1 MKSLWNRYRIV
12 TALSLSLT
20 VCFAYSQSA
29 DNATEMSF
37 EDNVSVGNFK
47 LFVSI
52 KGSPDAKYT
61 VIFESGGGGTSK
73 DWEKVRNLLPNS
85 IRTLAYDRAG
95 SGKSEKGPLPRTM
108 TQEVFE
114 LHELLKN
121 INLKGPYI
129 LVGQSI
135 GGLMTRLYTEKYGS
149 DVIGLV
155 LVDPTHE
162 SSMLGSMKYKGWVRL
177 REKAEGKVIPKPQIE
192 NSIAIGY
199 DSTADYMA
207 EEFQMIYLSGLM
219 QHQALGNR
227 PLIILGA
234 GVGKQPP
241 GTPDELWQTIKRE
254 KDEQKRGLTNLSS
267 NAKFILD
274 PQSGHHIHY
283 DNPAIVAKAIE
294 TVIGAIESKK
304 KIE

>member
-1 MKSLWNRYRIV
+1 MKPVFKIYPI
-12 TALSLSLT
+12 SLSLLI
-20 VCFAYSQSA
+20 
-29 DNATEMSF
+29 MSISICYAQQTHTASDTLY
-37 EDNVSVGNFK
+37 EDLVSINHFK
-47 LFVSI
+47 LFVSV
-52 KGSPDAKYT
+52 KGSPKAKYT
-61 VIFESGGGGTSK
+61 VIFESGAGGTSK
-73 DWEKVRNLLPNS
+73 DWDKVKQLLPAS
-85 IRTLAYDRAG
+85 IRTVAYDRAG

-108 TQEVFE
+108 AQEVFE

-121 INLKGPYI
+121 IHLKGPYI

-135 GGLMTRLYTEKYGS
+135 GGLMTRLYTEQYGS

-162 SSMLGSMKYKGWVRL
+162 SSVLGSMKYNGWVRL
-177 REKAEGKVIPKPQIE
+177 REKAEGKTIPKPQIDKPV
-192 NSIAIGY
+192 AVTY

-207 EEFQMIYLSGLM
+207 EEFQAMYLSRLK
-219 QHQALGNR
+219 HPQALGNR

-234 GVGKQPP
+234 GIGKQPP
-241 GTPDELWQTIKRE
+241 GTPDEQWQAIRKE
-254 KDEQKRGLTNLSS
+254 KEEQKRGLTNLSD

-294 TVIGAIESKK
+294 TVITAIETKQ
-304 KIE
+304 KIN